1 MSDELAIIN
10 RVIEE
15 HQKVRKYV
23 KLVGDSITDREA
35 LASLQKSRA
44 DWIPG
49 RLEILTEKQKK
60 LQQTISALDEGLK
73 NHFGYEEKYLPPIL
87 GELFMRALLIEHQE
101 INEGIDN
108 AKRVVA
114 DTRLEELGREQCLVE
129 ESKMQDVINN
139 LCQAIEEH
147 AQREEIILEMLQRAL
162 QEKQPDKGQAEG

>member
-23 KLVGDSITDREA
+23 KLVGDSVTDREA

-44 DWIPG
+44 DWVPG

-60 LQQTISALDEGLK
+60 LQRTISALDEGLE
-73 NHFGYEEKYLPPIL
+73 NHFGFEEKYLPPIL

-114 DTRLEELGREQCLVE
+114 DTRLE
-129 ESKMQDVINN
+129 
-139 LCQAIEEH
+139 
-147 AQREEIILEMLQRAL
+147 
-162 QEKQPDKGQAEG
+162 